1 MKKLL
6 TAIVLITASCNSN
19 SNSSINSTA
28 RIKALAKNFM
38 TDSVFPKM
46 KDPGSYAFLGAKIDT
61 FTAGD
66 YINDYKFVYDHLS
79 YNRYDSSENKKRL
92 DSVLNIHTHPDSII
106 NITVNV
112 GYRITYQYGNTTID
126 SIKLGYN
133 RETDKICYW
142 PF

>member
-6 TAIVLITASCNSN
+6 VAGIFIIASCSSN
-19 SNSSINSTA
+19 INSTA

-38 TDSVFPKM
+38 TDSVFPGM
-46 KDPGSYAFLGAKIDT
+46 KNPSSYEFLGAKVDT
-61 FTAGD
+61 FTAAD
-66 YINDYKFVYDHLS
+66 YINDYRFVYDHLS
-79 YNRYDSSENKKRL
+79 YNSYDSTENKKRL
-92 DSVLNIHTHPDSII
+92 DSVLKVHTHPDSII

-112 GYRITYQYGNTTID
+112 GYRITYQRGNTAID

-133 RETDKICYW
+133 RKTGRICYW

>member
-19 SNSSINSTA
+19 SSINSVA

-46 KDPGSYAFLGAKIDT
+46 KDPGSYEFLGAKVDT
-61 FTAGD
+61 FTAED

-79 YNRYDSSENKKRL
+79 YNRYDSTENKKRL
-92 DSVLNIHTHPDSII
+92 DSVLKIHAHPDSII

-112 GYRITYQYGNTTID
+112 GYRITYQHGNTAID

-133 RETDKICYW
+133 PETGKICYW